1 MAIRLAYRGE
11 AMSPQTTDDGIVTVA
26 SHHSVQETVARLESS
41 IKAKQLTLF
50 AHIDFSSDAQR
61 EGLAM
66 QPSQL
71 LVFGNPRAGTPLM
84 QAVPTAALDLPL
96 KVLVWEDTEKHVW
109 VSYNSAEY
117 LQQRHGLP
125 DELAK
130 PLAGVA
136 ALVSAAVA
144 A

>member
-1 MAIRLAYRGE
+1 
-11 AMSPQTTDDGIVTVA
+11 MSAHQTTDHGIVTVA
-26 SHHSVQETVARLESS
+26 SGHSVQETVARFESL

-50 AHIDFSSDAQR
+50 AHIDFSGDAQR

-96 KVLVWEDTEKHVW
+96 KVLVWEDADKHVW
-109 VSYNSAEY
+109 VSYNAAQY

-125 DELAK
+125 DDLVK
-130 PLAGVA
+130 PLSGVA
-136 ALVSAAVA
+136 ALVSAAVSSDA
-144 A
+144 I

>member
-1 MAIRLAYRGE
+1 
-11 AMSPQTTDDGIVTVA
+11 MSPQTTDDGIVTVA

-96 KVLVWEDTEKHVW
+96 KVLVREDTEKHVW

>member
-1 MAIRLAYRGE
+1 
-11 AMSPQTTDDGIVTVA
+11 MSPQTTDDGIVTVA
-26 SHHSVQETVARLESS
+26 SHHSVQETVTRFESS

>member
-1 MAIRLAYRGE
+1 
-11 AMSPQTTDDGIVTVA
+11 MSPQTTDDGIVTVA